1 MQNLL
6 KIPFFQNV
14 FILFFKVF
22 IDFFYRYNYPR
33 HFIYIA
39 YRKKYIF
46 FYKEFSV

>member
-6 KIPFFQNV
+6 KIPFFQN
-14 FILFFKVF
+14 IQVF

-39 YRKKYIF
+39 YRKKSIF
-46 FYKEFSV
+46 FCKEFSV